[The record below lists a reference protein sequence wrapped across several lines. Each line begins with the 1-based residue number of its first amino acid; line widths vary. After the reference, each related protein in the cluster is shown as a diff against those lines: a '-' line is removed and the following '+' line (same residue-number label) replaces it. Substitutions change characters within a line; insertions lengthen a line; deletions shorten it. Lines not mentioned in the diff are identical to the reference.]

1 MVLIRDMVDLLS
13 AVDSPKQLLKKSAHK
28 CINSVDMVDLLS
40 AVDSLKQL
48 LKSLHTSA
56 SIVLIWWT
64 C

>member
-13 AVDSPKQLLKKSAHK
+13 AVDSLKQLLKKPAHK

-40 AVDSLKQL
+40 AVDSPKQL